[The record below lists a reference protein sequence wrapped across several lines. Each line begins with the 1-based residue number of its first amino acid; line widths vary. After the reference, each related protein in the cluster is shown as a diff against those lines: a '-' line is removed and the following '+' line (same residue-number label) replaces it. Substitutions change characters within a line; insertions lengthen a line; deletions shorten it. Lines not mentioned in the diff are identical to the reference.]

1 MKTKGS
7 LKLELEPRSAQKKK
21 VRALRREGIIP
32 GVVYGKGFETMP
44 VQVNAKQFESVYR
57 KSHGT
62 LIIDAVIEGKTTN
75 VLIHNVQ
82 RDQLSQTVVHVDF
95 LKVDLKR
102 DVTVD
107 IPLVFVGTSPAEEE
121 GTGTIG
127 HEATSISIKCPPSNI
142 PTEIQVDVSSIR
154 DKHDAILASGLK
166 LPEGASLGHGVS
178 EDKVIATFV
187 PTKKV
192 EVEAPEG
199 APEGAAGPAE

>member
-1 MKTKGS
+1 METKES
-7 LKLELEPRSAQKKK
+7 LKLELEPRSVQKKK

-44 VQVNAKQFESVYR
+44 VQVKAKQFENVYR

-62 LIIDAVIEGKTTN
+62 LIIDAVIEGKPTN

-82 RDQLSQTVVHVDF
+82 RDQLSQTVVHIDF

-127 HEATSISIKCPPSNI
+127 HEATSISIKCTPSNI

-199 APEGAAGPAE
+199 APEGQAE